1 MCSDQVWLLVI
12 YDAEE
17 HEAVNNLYS
26 SSTDEDN
33 VVFNVGCIVIV
44 KHGVEQGAEH
54 TTFSWHQY

>member
-1 MCSDQVWLLVI
+1 MI